1 MAEQNKEY
9 EMSNKQM
16 WEEGMAE
23 QSEFVEEGVL
33 EEMNLEPGPE
43 GSN

>member
-1 MAEQNKEY
+1 MAEQNREHQT
-9 EMSNKQM
+9 SNQHM
-16 WEEGMAE
+16 WYKGMAE
-23 QSEFVEEGVL
+23 GGKFLKEGVL